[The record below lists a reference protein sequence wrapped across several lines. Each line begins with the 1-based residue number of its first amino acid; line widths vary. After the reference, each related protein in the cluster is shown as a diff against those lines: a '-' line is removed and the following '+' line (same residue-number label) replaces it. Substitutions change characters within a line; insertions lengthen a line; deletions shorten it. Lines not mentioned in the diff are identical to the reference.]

1 MKIPVAIL
9 AGGIATRLSPLTTNT
24 SKSMIRINGK
34 HFIDH
39 QLYLLQNLGCKVVI
53 ICLGKFGNDIRAH
66 IQKKKWYGMELL
78 FSEDGDTPLG
88 TGGAVSKAARLIN
101 DHISVLYGDS
111 YLTADLNSIESAFFR
126 SNRPCLMSVFKN
138 DNSYELSN
146 VLIHKNDLVM
156 YSKTKRTPEMRHI
169 DYGFSIFKKECF
181 TNYSSDTAWDLSVLQ
196 EQLAKSKQV
205 EAFEVYERFYEIGSF
220 DGIENLDLYLREKRI

>member
-9 AGGIATRLSPLTTNT
+9 AGGVASRLSPLTTNT

-39 QLYLLQNLGCKVVI
+39 QLSLLQNQGCHVVI
-53 ICLGKFGNDIRAH
+53 VCLGKFGNEIRNH
-66 IQKKKWYGMELL
+66 IQKKKWSGMELL
-78 FSEDGDTPLG
+78 FSEDGETPLG
-88 TGGAVSKAARLIN
+88 TGGAISKAARLIS
-101 DHISVLYGDS
+101 DHVSVLYGDS
-111 YLTADLNSIESAFFR
+111 YLTADLNSIESAFFK

-138 DNSYELSN
+138 ENSYELSN
-146 VLIHKNDLVM
+146 VLIHKNQLVM
-156 YSKTKRTPEMRHI
+156 YSKTNRTPEMRHI

-181 TNYSSDTAWDLSVLQ
+181 TNYSSDTPWDLSVLQ
-196 EQLAKSKQV
+196 EQLVKSKQV

-220 DGIENLDLYLREKRI
+220 NGIENLDRHLKERRV